1 LASLGWRWP
10 TWRSPSLQ
18 CTRKNPTMRFK
29 HSNVLANRQHGSFRM
44 HRSLNLVDLF
54 LRSTRTRRQRNPS
67 AQLLGGLV
75 SGKRI
80 KLWYRPTRHSSVWR
94 DEYKRG
100 SNRGS
105 TIVSTV
111 LTHCRQYCRL
121 LQQRLTKPESRQRAA
136 ADNAARK
143 SHGSTRFWRRSALQ
157 IQATANG
164 LLTSSDCRQ
173 QLAAKKRGRK
183 PPPFLE
189 LLPIRGWWPSSCCC
203 RRR

>member
-1 LASLGWRWP
+1 MSLRWRWP
-10 TWRSPSLQ
+10 TSRSPSRQ
-18 CTRKNPTMRFK
+18 CTPKNSTKRCRP
-29 HSNVLANRQHGSFRM
+29 SNVLASRQHSRFRI
-44 HRSLNLVDLF
+44 HRTSSLGDPF
-54 LRSTRTRRQRNPS
+54 LRSTHTRRRRGPS
-67 AQLLGGLV
+67 AQRSGGLV

-80 KLWYRPTRHSSVWR
+80 KLWYRPTCRSSASR
-94 DEYKRG
+94 DEYKRE

-105 TIVSTV
+105 TTVSTV

-121 LQQRLTKPESRQRAA
+121 LQQRLTKPESRQRVAG
-136 ADNAARK
+136 DNAARK
-143 SHGSTRFWRRSALQ
+143 PHGSVRFWRRSALQ
-157 IQATANG
+157 IQATASG

-203 RRR
+203 RQQ